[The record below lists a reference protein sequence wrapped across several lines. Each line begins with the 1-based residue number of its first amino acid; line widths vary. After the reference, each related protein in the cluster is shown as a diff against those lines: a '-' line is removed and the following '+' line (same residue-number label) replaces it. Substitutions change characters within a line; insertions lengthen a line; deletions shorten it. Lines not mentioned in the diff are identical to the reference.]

1 MKTQT
6 KLVDAKQLL
15 ALWDERSRPSLQW
28 IRKHTADKAIPS
40 VKIGRLYFYDP
51 AKVRAALGV

>member
-1 MKTQT
+1 MKNEN

-15 ALWDERSRPSLQW
+15 SLWDERSRPSMQW
-28 IRKHTADKAIPS
+28 IRMHTGKAIPA
-40 VKIGRLYFYDP
+40 VRIGRLYFYDP